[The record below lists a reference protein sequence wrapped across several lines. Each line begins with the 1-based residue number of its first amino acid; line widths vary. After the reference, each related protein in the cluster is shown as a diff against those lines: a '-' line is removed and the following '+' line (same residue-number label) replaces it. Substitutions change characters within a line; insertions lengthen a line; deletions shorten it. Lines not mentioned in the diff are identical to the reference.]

1 MRTRLAGLLLASA
14 VAAGCS
20 GGSSS
25 GGGDQNNVPPVDTAR
40 TASPIAGGAAQFVP
54 AFPQA
59 VRAED
64 KGGEL
69 YPGQANSWEIS
80 PNFSFGT
87 GFGLQ
92 YAFALDL
99 WAGRTTPPG
108 SSDPGVVFNQLVDDY
123 IHSASTT
130 SLLHEFPFDQDAS
143 ELTYLGPV
151 FGAADGLVTVV
162 VTTSIDAGGVTAIE
176 GENTAF
182 LTGTADSRLVRTV
195 TLASGQTY
203 TLSWYD
209 LVSPTPGPFAGGDLP
224 PYGPYFQVVL
234 RNPATGALIGDPLYV
249 STATFSQPT
258 TLRSTVFST
267 PGQVPAGPVDLSFEF
282 RSGPS
287 FKGVGS
293 YAAVDAVTLTTAGG
307 AVALANGDFEAGLSG
322 GWRAAGGAQSQNV
335 RSAPRVLA
343 LDPAGAAT
351 VAVTRTVYAPPAAAW
366 SRVVDVFQN
375 DHDAEI
381 VTTVVYVTQLKAGPD
396 AAWASAAGGKA
407 MVGRDTASSLRD
419 VGIVFGS
426 GLASFDASAPDLGFV
441 VHLLRVPARGKS
453 ALAHFVVQLGQG
465 ATWSGADHATPGTD
479 AVCQSIATGFRA
491 TDPIYR
497 QDLEPGVS
505 SLVKNF

>member
-1 MRTRLAGLLLASA
+1 MRTRLATLLLASA

-20 GGSSS
+20 GSSSS
-25 GGGDQNNVPPVDTAR
+25 GGGNQNDVPPVDTAR
-40 TASPIAGGAAQFVP
+40 TASPIGGGAARFVS
-54 AFPQA
+54 AFPQG

-64 KGGEL
+64 EGGEL

-87 GFGLQ
+87 GFGLE

-108 SSDPGVVFNQLVDDY
+108 SSDPGIVFDRLIDDY
-123 IHSASTT
+123 IASTT
-130 SLLHEFPFDQDAS
+130 TTTLLHEFPFDQDTT
-143 ELTYLGPV
+143 ELTYLGPL

-162 VTTSIDAGGVTAIE
+162 VTTSIAGQVTAIE
-176 GENTAF
+176 GANSAF

-195 TLASGQTY
+195 TLAPDQTY
-203 TLSWYD
+203 TLSWSD
-209 LVSPTPGPFAGGDLP
+209 LVAPTPGPFAGGGLP

-234 RNPATGALIGDPLYV
+234 RDPATGALIGDPLYV
-249 STATFSQPT
+249 STATFSQPNT
-258 TLRSTVFST
+258 PRSAVFST

-282 RSGPS
+282 RSGAS
-287 FKGVGS
+287 FEGVGS
-293 YAAVDAVTLTTAGG
+293 YAAVDAVTLSTTGG
-307 AVALANGDFEAGLSG
+307 PVQLENGDFEAGLSG
-322 GWRAAGGAQSQNV
+322 GWRATGGGQSQNV

-351 VAVTRTVYAPPAAAW
+351 VAVTRTVYAPPTAAW
-366 SRVVDVFQN
+366 ARVVDVFQN
-375 DHDAEI
+375 DHDAEV
-381 VTTVVYVTQLKAGPD
+381 VTTVVYVTRLRADVD

-407 MVGRDTASSLRD
+407 MVGRDTQSHVRD

-426 GLASFDASAPDLGFV
+426 GLASFGARAPDLGFV
-441 VHLLRVPARGKS
+441 VHLLRVPARGKA

-465 ATWSGADHATPGTD
+465 ATRSGADHATPETD
-479 AVCQSIATGFRA
+479 AICQPIASGFRA
-491 TDPIYR
+491 TDPTYR

-505 SLVKNF
+505 ALVKNF